1 MSEVTTDVPVAPTEA
16 ASSGPEV
23 PDGAVYR
30 SYGVGMGI
38 DAIKANPE
46 ANAAFELFRD
56 KQVELKLAEAEHER
70 LKAERNEMIRT
81 LKDDHNIGFSAMAEI
96 TETSSSNVLYLYER
110 SKGLTAKEIKA
121 LSRASNATREQL
133 RADSPPKGPTRKQS
147 PVEKAFRKRQRE
159 ELRAFMT
166 EERARLEAEGG
177 DTSEMDAGL
186 AGLTAEDAADA
197 NDDT

>member
-1 MSEVTTDVPVAPTEA
+1 MSEVTQDAPA
-16 ASSGPEV
+16 APEQAADAGPELE
-23 PDGAVYR
+23 DGQVYR
-30 SYGVGMGI
+30 SYGVGLGI
-38 DAIKANPE
+38 DAIKAKPDV
-46 ANAAFELFRD
+46 NAAFELFKD
-56 KQVELKLAEAEHER
+56 KQTELKVAEAEHEE
-70 LKAERNEMIRT
+70 LKSERNEMIRT
-81 LKDDHNIGFSAMAEI
+81 LKDDHNVGFSAMAEV

-121 LSRASNATREQL
+121 LSRASNATRSQL
-133 RADSPPKGPTRKQS
+133 RADKPPKEPSRKQS

-177 DTSEMDAGL
+177 DTSEMDEGL

-197 NDDT
+197 GDDT